1 MKSQMI
7 KVALMFWM
15 VSILPGLATV
25 LGIPGFNT
33 FLLIDELGLVIFFVL
48 MWQRMQWNFLKSRGF
63 LVGAVYGFV
72 GACLTQILL
81 HTPPSINTRLAEIK
95 ALHQPRLFVTA
106 LHLSLGWPFTLIHI
120 LTGTTVFGILGL
132 ILTSV
137 SIRRRKH
144 SNHTDI

>member
-1 MKSQMI
+1 MQSQVI

-15 VSILPGLATV
+15 LSILPGLGTV

-48 MWQRMQWNFLKSRGF
+48 MWQRMQWGFSKSGGF

-81 HTPPSINTRLAEIK
+81 HTPPSINTRLAQIK

-120 LTGTTVFGILGL
+120 LTGTMVFGILGL
-132 ILTSV
+132 ILSSLAT
-137 SIRRRKH
+137 RRRKH
-144 SNHTDI
+144 SDHRDI